1 MPNQIESTSIIESG
15 KTLKVTSENLKYG
28 DDLIQAIEIADKFK
42 IEIEEYE
49 IQLKIYNENMKT
61 EIQPMGRP
69 SKPIGDV
76 LMNNM
81 NLFDY
86 ILKHLKLISR
96 AEIENTLKYLPL
108 SYIFK
113 LLFYLEHYIRKVYK
127 YIYIYI

>member
-1 MPNQIESTSIIESG
+1 
-15 KTLKVTSENLKYG
+15 
-28 DDLIQAIEIADKFK
+28 
-42 IEIEEYE
+42 
-49 IQLKIYNENMKT
+49 MKKGL
-61 EIQPMGRP
+61 QPMGRP

-96 AEIENTLKYLPL
+96 AEIKNTLKYLSL

-113 LLFYLEHYIRKVYK
+113 LLFYLEHLIRKVYK
-127 YIYIYI
+127 YINIYRE